1 MKIKLNEDEKVLDI
15 MKEYNSLKSNITEK
29 ENLNEDK
36 SFQNSS
42 IRDIN
47 IEEKR
52 KISKKF

>member
-1 MKIKLNEDEKVLDI
+1 

-47 IEEKR
+47 IEEKEN
-52 KISKKF
+52 